1 MNLVKKKNEDA
12 IKIDGNEVVDS
23 SLPSLID
30 QNRY

>member
-1 MNLVKKKNEDA
+1 MNLVKKNEDA
-12 IKIDGNEVVDS
+12 MKIGGNEVVDS